1 METEQKQTAV
11 DSLTAKSVEI
21 LDWLETSVK
30 QTTEFVVE
38 QTPQFI
44 QELLA
49 YSFWYSLIW
58 FFISLIA
65 LTFAGR
71 GLYKIIFKDYYG
83 IKPEDTFKNRWG
95 NDEMKPS
102 VVVSRV
108 AFTVLTV
115 VSFLFGSISIQMDWL
130 KIKVA
135 PRVYLLEYALKAIK
149 K

>member
-1 METEQKQTAV
+1 MENEQKQTVV

-30 QTTEFVVE
+30 QTTDFVVE

-65 LTFAGR
+65 LAFAGR
-71 GLYKIIFKDYYG
+71 GLYNLHINQLLIGGQILLILKPPFHIIQK
-83 IKPEDTFKNRWG
+83 
-95 NDEMKPS
+95 
-102 VVVSRV
+102 
-108 AFTVLTV
+108 
-115 VSFLFGSISIQMDWL
+115 
-130 KIKVA
+130 KIKDI
-135 PRVYLLEYALKAIK
+135 LLENCRANA
-149 K
+149 